1 MPVKANQTESNT
13 GGRGGGLFSDT
24 IAVRKE
30 VKMNDNNENDCE
42 MRKKSQVEDT
52 RELTTL
58 VQTDR

>member
-13 GGRGGGLFSDT
+13 GGGLFSDT
-24 IAVRKE
+24 IAVRKK

-42 MRKKSQVEDT
+42 MRNISQIEDT